1 MIKTSQE
8 SSCEKIN
15 FNNDLGSARRDCLWR
30 CGWFFTNIR
39 LGVSPQD
46 YEIQTLYDNYIRI
59 GGTSLK
65 KLPVKSLPW

>member
-1 MIKTSQE
+1 M
-8 SSCEKIN
+8 
-15 FNNDLGSARRDCLWR
+15 R
-30 CGWFFTNIR
+30 
-39 LGVSPQD
+39 PQD